1 MLFSGIC
8 IVCIELCTECW
19 MCVLSTVFI
28 RNVLWSH
35 FCPLAGVLLCEQS
48 HNQEGHSYLHLV
60 NLLLDFAVFVPPCWS
75 CLSLS
80 FTVCYLVGPVCY
92 CLSLSATLLVLS
104 VTAIINT
111 WPPNYSSKKLKMHP
125 DWKLKQ
131 PVRTKKLQ
139 LCTKLR
145 IQKKLRELALVRLI
159 SSGDWDPPGFLFS
172 RRLREDS
179 DIGSLILGN
188 CG

>member
-80 FTVCYLVGPVCY
+80 FTVCYLVGSVCH
-92 CLSLSATLLVLS
+92 CLLLQLSTPGHQ
-104 VTAIINT
+104 IIHQKN
-111 WPPNYSSKKLKMHP
+111 
-125 DWKLKQ
+125 WKCTPTENLNNLAGL
-131 PVRTKKLQ
+131 TKKLQ
-139 LCTKLR
+139 LCTKSR
-145 IQKKLRELALVRLI
+145 IQKKLREVALVRLI

>member
-75 CLSLS
+75 CRSLS
-80 FTVCYLVGPVCY
+80 H
-92 CLSLSATLLVLS
+92 
-104 VTAIINT
+104 TAIINT
-111 WPPNYSSKKLKMHP
+111 WPPNYSSKKLKTHP